1 MKIAVVG
8 ASGQTGPCIIEEAL
22 SRGHDLIAI
31 CRSPE
36 KMPIADPKVEVRKA
50 DAYDA
55 AEVKAALEG
64 ADAVVTTV
72 GATNLSEKGPL
83 NTAAH
88 RNVIDAMKALGQD
101 RLIAISSFGA
111 ARGVKRKGL
120 RRKIYLWI
128 RRKYYQ
134 DMMLMEEMVAAESP
148 GATILRVPSLH
159 NRVPLRTYI
168 KSVDGTLPDGLALSR
183 KDLAHYVLDAL
194 EKDLDRGKVA
204 AIVDE
209 GSALPPMR
217 EVMPPKR

>member
-1 MKIAVVG
+1 
-8 ASGQTGPCIIEEAL
+8 
-22 SRGHDLIAI
+22 
-31 CRSPE
+31 
-36 KMPIADPKVEVRKA
+36 
-50 DAYDA
+50 
-55 AEVKAALEG
+55 
-64 ADAVVTTV
+64 
-72 GATNLSEKGPL
+72 
-83 NTAAH
+83 
-88 RNVIDAMKALGQD
+88 
-101 RLIAISSFGA
+101 
-111 ARGVKRKGL
+111 
-120 RRKIYLWI
+120 
-128 RRKYYQ
+128 
-134 DMMLMEEMVAAESP
+134 MVAAESP